1 MVAFPVL
8 ECIDC
13 VSDVGGVDQASQDV
27 VVEVGEDVFA
37 ALAHGFLGCL
47 QVGYSLMGSTGSAS
61 ITVTITV
68 FCGAVD
74 GIDDGIS
81 VRLHNRSLVLD
92 GWFRHP
98 LFSYKAKDPNILCY
112 ARTPGELINEL

>member
-1 MVAFPVL
+1 MALPVL

-13 VSDVGGVDQASQDV
+13 VSDVGQGVL
-27 VVEVGEDVFA
+27 A
-37 ALAHGFLGCL
+37 ALAHGFPGCPHA
-47 QVGYSLMGSTGSAS
+47 GHSLMGSTGSAS

-92 GWFRHP
+92 GWMV
-98 LFSYKAKDPNILCY
+98 
-112 ARTPGELINEL
+112 